1 MENLPD
7 VLTPE
12 MLMDIL
18 KIGRNTIY
26 NLLRSGAIRSVRIGR
41 QYRIPRDALT
51 EYLEGGERRFS
62 GNS

>member
-18 KIGRNTIY
+18 KIGRNSTY
-26 NLLRSGAIRSVRIGR
+26 NLLRSGAIRSIRIGK
-41 QYRIPRDALT
+41 QYRIPKDALI
-51 EYLEGGERRFS
+51 EYLAK
-62 GNS
+62 